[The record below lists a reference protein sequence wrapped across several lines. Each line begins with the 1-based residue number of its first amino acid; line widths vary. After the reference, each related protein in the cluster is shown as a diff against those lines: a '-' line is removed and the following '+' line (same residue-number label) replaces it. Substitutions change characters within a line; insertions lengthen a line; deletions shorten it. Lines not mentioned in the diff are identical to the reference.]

1 MSVQLAAEAPLSCIL
16 FILLLGPIL
25 VDAVTV
31 SPADLRAARHFASAH
46 FGCPAAGA
54 EHSFDPAFS
63 FRLGGRHSTG
73 LLQAWA
79 CSETH
84 LDGDGGAQLRSIT
97 FSDPASKL
105 AVTVNVTSFRDAP
118 ATEWVL
124 SFRNAGAEATPA
136 LTAVAA
142 ADVEFAAGI
151 STFELTHALAYG
163 EGIPSD
169 QFAGGEVIRTTPC
182 IVPQ

>member
-1 MSVQLAAEAPLSCIL
+1 MFVLVMIEAIMLGVLLRAEA
-16 FILLLGPIL
+16 
-25 VDAVTV
+25 
-31 SPADLRAARHFASAH
+31 SA
-46 FGCPAAGA
+46 
-54 EHSFDPAFS
+54 
-63 FRLGGRHSTG
+63 T
-73 LLQAWA
+73 
-79 CSETH
+79 
-84 LDGDGGAQLRSIT
+84 SI
-97 FSDPASKL
+97 
-105 AVTVNVTSFRDAP
+105 R
-118 ATEWVL
+118 
-124 SFRNAGAEATPA
+124 FRNAGAEATPA